1 MLNALLNVVGPLQA
15 NIAMDED
22 KKEEQK
28 KAHVDRSKLEADIKA
43 QTDLAS
49 KVSLPCIPHHYYKI
63 YCLLPCAILRC
74 IVYHVPTSL
83 QGKHAEAVESLLTLE
98 KQSRLSEDITST
110 KMCCKAILEVLY
122 NARDWQQLNEHI
134 LLLAKRRSQLKQ
146 VNDSSDQH
154 SGRYLFSYPCAR
166 FGYICHNKFSAGCTS
181 ICTPG
186 NGLR

>member
-1 MLNALLNVVGPLQA
+1 MEPLQA

-28 KAHVDRSKLEADIKA
+28 KADIDRSKLEADIKA

-49 KVSLPCIPHHYYKI
+49 KVRMNTL
-63 YCLLPCAILRC
+63 AISVCNYSSSCMVGCMVRLVA
-74 IVYHVPTSL
+74 ISL

-98 KQSRLSEDITST
+98 KQSRLAEDITST

-122 NARDWQQLNEHI
+122 NAKDWQQLNEHI

-146 VNDSSDQH
+146 VSNASDQ
-154 SGRYLFSYPCAR
+154 RVRVLFAQMSWP
-166 FGYICHNKFSAGCTS
+166 ST
-181 ICTPG
+181 TPLG
-186 NGLR
+186 